1 MKLILTFGLFLA
13 ASFAQADSFTII
25 RDGKNYLCEEQNIDP
40 GGALKCID
48 KAYSGP
54 FSRDEANRICAGARD
69 EGPALCA
76 IKAYSGVFSR
86 EEAIELCV
94 GARGLGPIECASK
107 AYSGPF
113 SRAESLSL
121 CRGGTIANAECA
133 IKAYSG
139 AYSREEALRL
149 CKSNPS
155 LVLRSLNLLEQS
167 SDIQEK
173 IRSMNKEPR

>member
-1 MKLILTFGLFLA
+1 MKLILSIGLLLA

-25 RDGKNYLCEEQNIDP
+25 RDGKNYLCEEQSIDP
-40 GGALKCID
+40 GGPIKCID

-54 FSRDEANRICAGARD
+54 FSREEAHRICAGARD

-76 IKAYSGVFSR
+76 IKAYSGSFSR
-86 EEAIELCV
+86 EEAINLCI
-94 GARGLGPIECASK
+94 GARGLGPIECANR

-113 SRAESLSL
+113 SRDESLGL
-121 CRGGTIANAECA
+121 CRGGTLANAECA

-149 CKSNPS
+149 CKSNPA
-155 LVLRSLNLLEQS
+155 LILRSLNLIEQS
-167 SDIQEK
+167 SDLQEK
-173 IRSMNKEPR
+173 IRSMKR

>member
-1 MKLILTFGLFLA
+1 MKLILTVGLLLA

-25 RDGKNYLCEEQNIDP
+25 RDGKNYLCEEENPVIDP
-40 GGALKCID
+40 GGQVKCID

-54 FSRDEANRICAGARD
+54 FSRSESERICAGAHD

-76 IKAYSGVFSR
+76 IKAYGGPFSK
-86 EEAIELCV
+86 EESIGLCV
-94 GARGLGPIECASK
+94 GARNVGPAEYAVK

-113 SRAESLSL
+113 SKTESLNL
-121 CRGGTIANAECA
+121 CERGTLANAECA
-133 IKAYSG
+133 IKAYAG
-139 AYSREEALRL
+139 PYSKEEALRL
-149 CKSNPS
+149 CKSNPA

-173 IRSMNKEPR
+173 IRSMKK